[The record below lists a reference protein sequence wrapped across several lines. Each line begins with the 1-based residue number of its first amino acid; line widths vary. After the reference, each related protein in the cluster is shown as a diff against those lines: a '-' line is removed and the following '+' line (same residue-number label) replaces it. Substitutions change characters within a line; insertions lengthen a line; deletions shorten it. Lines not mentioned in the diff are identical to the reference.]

1 MRPIWIAVLLAVT
14 ASSISADVARFD
26 PPDKRLDKKV
36 TLEVNYTKLDDV
48 AKSLS
53 EQSGVTIKA
62 GTGLRD
68 WKVRERHVTIQAKEI
83 ALGKIIDEI
92 ERLLGYYV
100 SREGK
105 EGEWTYII
113 WQDKKS
119 RDLEAEMVTAA
130 KEAAA
135 QRAKET
141 RQSAV
146 DAAGKALKMT
156 PEEARKL
163 RDKDPLAAYMGS
175 STSGRGFAQLL
186 SSMQSQFPTEYDLMM
201 RGKQAYLPLTNLP
214 PTLTQATSDAAS
226 GGLANAMKGKGLP
239 DLTPYR
245 LVIMP
250 FGGSE
255 NAEASLMGISGLM
268 WMTGLAPGQTPTGG
282 SGPWGDGMPMGMFP
296 LAGQNSAFGNVFG
309 KMLFAFDEGASLDEA
324 TKQVSAE
331 AQNGSFLADTLARK
345 SPTEETPP
353 TDPELTREVEIDPK
367 AIGGGMADL
376 MGRGP
381 SPQNQG
387 KAVAEISR
395 ALGIPTLLES
405 FSSDMPIALFVKPGK
420 QPVYKVLIALE
431 KAGYKWDRGD
441 GTLRIRSEDWALKR
455 SYEIPESFI
464 AFYKDLLEK
473 QGELTLDDL
482 AQMANG
488 LTDEQIENTLLKD
501 TDLRYAVVPLATGL
515 GFGGGCE
522 ILRFYATLTPSQRQS
537 LSTESGLSFGQLS
550 DAQWE
555 RLSTIITDRFGG
567 LDIADGSILLKPLTE
582 DEIKRG
588 SLSRTFDITVLVNGE
603 QEPRKLAETVPIL
616 GKQQIAQIQEGVK
629 KAEEDAKNK
638 AEQDKD
644 KTAQPAPQPK

>member
-1 MRPIWIAVLLAVT
+1 LRSVWIT
-14 ASSISADVARFD
+14 ALVISLCASVCADTSKFS
-26 PPDKRLDKKV
+26 PPDPRLEKKV
-36 TLEVNYTKLDDV
+36 TIEVDHTKLEDV
-48 AKSLS
+48 VKSLS
-53 EQSGVTIKA
+53 EQSGVTVKA
-62 GTGLRD
+62 GTGTRD
-68 WKVRERHVTIQAKEI
+68 WKVRERHVTIHAKEI
-83 ALGKIIDEI
+83 ALGKMIDEI

-141 RQSAV
+141 RQSALDV
-146 DAAGKALKMT
+146 ANKALKMT
-156 PEEARKL
+156 PEEALKN
-163 RDKDPLAAYMGS
+163 RDKDPLGAYMGG
-175 STSGRGFAQLL
+175 TKSGRGYAQLL

-201 RGKQAYLPLTNLP
+201 RGKQASLPLTNLP
-214 PTLTQATSDAAS
+214 PTLTQAASDAAS

-239 DLTPYR
+239 DLTPHQ

-255 NAEASLMGISGLM
+255 NAEASLMGMSGLM

-282 SGPWGDGMPMGMFP
+282 SGPWGDGLPMGMFP
-296 LAGQNSAFGNVFG
+296 LAGQNSPFGNIFG

-324 TKQVSAE
+324 MKQISAE

-367 AIGGGMADL
+367 GIGGGMADL

-405 FSSDMPIALFVKPGK
+405 FSSDMPIALFLKPGK

-441 GTLRIRSEDWALKR
+441 GTLRVRSEDWALKR

-473 QGELTLDDL
+473 QGELTLDVL
-482 AQMANG
+482 AQIAST
-488 LTDEQIENTLLKD
+488 LTDEQIQNTLSKD
-501 TDLRYAVVPLATGL
+501 EDL
-515 GFGGGCE
+515 GFAVSTLGGDFFGEGRE
-522 ILRFYATLTPSQRQS
+522 ILRFYAALTPAQK
-537 LSTESGLSFGQLS
+537 EHSGN
-550 DAQWE
+550 A
-555 RLSTIITDRFGG
+555 
-567 LDIADGSILLKPLTE
+567 
-582 DEIKRG
+582 
-588 SLSRTFDITVLVNGE
+588 
-603 QEPRKLAETVPIL
+603 
-616 GKQQIAQIQEGVK
+616 
-629 KAEEDAKNK
+629 
-638 AEQDKD
+638 
-644 KTAQPAPQPK
+644 